1 MFYEKNKIVEIII
14 SWFFIDNSIRL
25 KMFCILENLFNFVF
39 WRDVKS

>member
-25 KMFCILENLFNFVF
+25 KNVLYFRKFV
-39 WRDVKS
+39 